1 MKNVMSPFWVWEEE
15 LPPQICNYIIKKSIN
30 LEEDKWVRGVAGND
44 NKDDKENR
52 KTDVQFWGKASASGR
67 WSNGIFL
74 SYILNANHCNF
85 GYDLSLNDHEQMQV
99 CRYVEGQFY
108 NKHTD
113 WSYKKMA
120 TRKLSASIQL
130 SDEKDYE
137 GGELVLNL
145 GLGGE
150 YRCPKS
156 QGTVLVFDSR
166 IIHWVE
172 PVTSGVRYS
181 VQKWVHGDRPLR

>member
-1 MKNVMSPFWVWEEE
+1 MKHVMSPYWVWEKE

-30 LEEDKWVRGVAGND
+30 LEEDKWVRGIAGND

-52 KTDVQFWGKASASGR
+52 KNDVQFWGKASASGR

-74 SYILNANHCNF
+74 SYILNANHYNF

-137 GGELVLNL
+137 GGELVLDL
-145 GLGGE
+145 GLDGE

-181 VQKWVHGDRPLR
+181 VQKWVHGDQPLR

>member
-1 MKNVMSPFWVWEEE
+1 MNHLVSPYWVWEKE
-15 LPPQICNYIIKKSIN
+15 LPPQICNYIIKRSIN
-30 LEEDKWVRGVAGND
+30 QEEDKWTRGIAGND
-44 NKDDKENR
+44 NKDDKEHR
-52 KTDVQFWGKASASGR
+52 KNDVQFWNKSSASGR
-67 WSNGIFL
+67 WSNGIFF
-74 SYILNANHCNF
+74 SYILNANNCNF
-85 GYDLSLNDHEQMQV
+85 DYDLSLNDHENMQV

-108 NKHTD
+108 DEHTD
-113 WSYKKMA
+113 WSSGKMS

-145 GLGGE
+145 GLEGE

-166 IIHWVE
+166 LIHWVE

>member
-1 MKNVMSPFWVWEEE
+1 MKHVMSPYWVWEKE

-30 LEEDKWVRGVAGND
+30 LEEDKWVRGIAGND

-52 KTDVQFWGKASASGR
+52 KNDVQFWSKASASGR
-67 WSNGIFL
+67 WANGIFL

-130 SDEKDYE
+130 SDENDYE
-137 GGELVLNL
+137 GGELVLDL
-145 GLGGE
+145 GLEGE

>member
-1 MKNVMSPFWVWEEE
+1 MWEKE

-30 LEEDKWVRGVAGND
+30 LEEDKWVRGIAGND

-52 KTDVQFWGKASASGR
+52 KNDVQFWGKASASGR

-137 GGELVLNL
+137 GGELVLDL
-145 GLGGE
+145 GLDGE

>member
-1 MKNVMSPFWVWEEE
+1 MKHVMSPYWVWEKE

-30 LEEDKWVRGVAGND
+30 LEEDKWVRGIAGND

-52 KTDVQFWGKASASGR
+52 KNDVQFWGKASASGR

-137 GGELVLNL
+137 GGELVLDL
-145 GLGGE
+145 GLDGE